1 MKFLVRNIHKYL
13 SFFISVQL
21 LLWTVSGI
29 YFAFNKIE
37 NVRGEQYR
45 EEPNFNVDF
54 SKLNFQIDGAQN
66 IRVIDRMDE
75 EILVV
80 DGIYGREYLNFEGKN
95 VEQLKIEEA
104 KTLSAKQTSL
114 IPESVELITENTI
127 GSEYRGRALPIYRVT
142 SVNEAGQSI
151 NVYLNV
157 YTGEVEAVRSNQWRI
172 WDLMWGFHI
181 MDWETREDID
191 NLLLK
196 IFSIL
201 ALISSI
207 TGVLLFFR
215 IDLVRK
221 T

>member
-13 SFFISVQL
+13 SFLISIQL

-54 SKLNFQIDGAQN
+54 SKLNFQIDGARN
-66 IRVIDRMDE
+66 IRVIDRMDQ

-80 DGIYGREYLNFEGKN
+80 DGIYGREYLNFEGKD
-95 VEQLKIEEA
+95 VEQLKEEEA
-104 KTLSAKQTSL
+104 KALSAKQTSL
-114 IPESVELITENTI
+114 IPESVDLITENTI
-127 GSEYRGRALPIYRVT
+127 GSEYRGRALPIYRVK
-142 SVNEAGQSI
+142 SVNEAGESI

-207 TGVLLFFR
+207 TGVLLFFKV
-215 IDLVRK
+215 DVRNK
-221 T
+221 V